1 MLAVPCS
8 RWEKT
13 KLVHHAEFLRNK
25 EKNSMKNVIIE
36 KDGKLG
42 TVIVNR
48 PEQMNSMNS
57 LTRAELAEAFTILDN
72 DDNIA
77 VILLTGSEG
86 KAFIAGADIK
96 EFLNQ
101 KIESQE
107 ELEKDWIVTKV
118 ISDLKKPVIA
128 VIDGFCLGGGLE
140 IAMSCDL
147 RIASKRT
154 KLGQPEINIGII
166 PGAGGTQRL
175 TRLIGEGRAME
186 MILTGRMVS
195 AEEAHNYGIVN
206 FVFNSEELMSKA
218 IEIAN
223 TIGDKSSYAVER
235 AKKSV
240 KAVSEMNL
248 KDGLKLEREL
258 FVQCLNSEDGK
269 EGITAFI
276 EKRKPKFKG
285 K

>member
-1 MLAVPCS
+1 MENVLI
-8 RWEKT
+8 
-13 KLVHHAEFLRNK
+13 
-25 EKNSMKNVIIE
+25 EKN
-36 KDGKLG
+36 GKIG
-42 TVIVNR
+42 IVTVNR
-48 PEQMNSMNS
+48 PKQMNSMNS
-57 LTRAELAEAFTILDN
+57 LTRSELAEAFNLLENDN
-72 DDNIA
+72 DIA

-101 KIESQE
+101 TIETEKQLE
-107 ELEKDWIVTKV
+107 EDWIVTTI
-118 ISDLKKPVIA
+118 ISNLKKPVIA

-140 IAMSCDL
+140 LAMSCDL
-147 RIASKRT
+147 RIASDRS

-186 MILTGRMVS
+186 MILTGRMIT
-195 AEEAHNYGIVN
+195 AEEAFSYGIVN
-206 FVFNSEELMSKA
+206 FVYNSDDLMDEA
-218 IEIAN
+218 IQIAN
-223 TIGDKSSYAVER
+223 TVGEKSKYAVER

-248 KDGLKLEREL
+248 KDGLKLEREM
-258 FVQCLNSEDGK
+258 FIDGHNSEDGE

-276 EKRKPKFKG
+276 EKRKPNFKG

>member
-1 MLAVPCS
+1 MENVLI
-8 RWEKT
+8 
-13 KLVHHAEFLRNK
+13 
-25 EKNSMKNVIIE
+25 EKN
-36 KDGKLG
+36 GKIG
-42 TVIVNR
+42 IVTVNR
-48 PEQMNSMNS
+48 PKQMNSMNS
-57 LTRAELAEAFTILDN
+57 LTRSELAEAFNLLEN
-72 DDNIA
+72 DKDIA

-101 KIESQE
+101 TIETEKQLE
-107 ELEKDWIVTKV
+107 EDWIVTTI
-118 ISDLKKPVIA
+118 ISNLKKPVIA

-140 IAMSCDL
+140 LAMSCDL
-147 RIASKRT
+147 RIASDRS

-186 MILTGRMVS
+186 MILTGRMIT
-195 AEEAHNYGIVN
+195 AEEAFSYGIVN
-206 FVFNSEELMSKA
+206 FVYDSDDLMDEA
-218 IEIAN
+218 IQIAN
-223 TIGDKSSYAVER
+223 TIGDKSKYAVER

-248 KDGLKLEREL
+248 KDGLKLEREM
-258 FVQCLNSEDGK
+258 FIECLNSEDGE

-276 EKRKPKFKG
+276 EKRKPNFKG

>member
-1 MLAVPCS
+1 M
-8 RWEKT
+8 E
-13 KLVHHAEFLRNK
+13 
-25 EKNSMKNVIIE
+25 NVLIE
-36 KDGKLG
+36 KSGKIG
-42 TVIVNR
+42 IVTVNR
-48 PEQMNSMNS
+48 PKQMNSMNS
-57 LTRAELAEAFTILDN
+57 LTRSELAEAFNLLEN
-72 DDNIA
+72 DKDIA

-101 KIESQE
+101 TIETEKQLE
-107 ELEKDWIVTKV
+107 EDWIVTTI
-118 ISDLKKPVIA
+118 ISNLKKPVVA

-140 IAMSCDL
+140 LAMSCDL
-147 RIASKRT
+147 RIASDRS

-186 MILTGRMVS
+186 MILTGRMIT
-195 AEEAHNYGIVN
+195 AEEAFSYGIIN
-206 FVFNSEELMSKA
+206 FVYDSDDLMDEA
-218 IEIAN
+218 IQIAN
-223 TIGDKSSYAVER
+223 TIGEKSKYAVER

-248 KDGLKLEREL
+248 KDGLKLEREM
-258 FVQCLNSEDGK
+258 FIECLNSEDGE

-276 EKRKPKFKG
+276 EKRKPNFKG